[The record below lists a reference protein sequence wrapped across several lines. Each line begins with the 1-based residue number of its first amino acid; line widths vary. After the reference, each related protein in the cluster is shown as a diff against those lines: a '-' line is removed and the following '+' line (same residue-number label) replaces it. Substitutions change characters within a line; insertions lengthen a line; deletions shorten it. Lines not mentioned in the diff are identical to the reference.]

1 MGACGSA
8 SKQDSKQDKEISK
21 YLKDEK
27 KKMDEEVKLL
37 LLGAGES
44 GKKYNSKT
52 DENSSLGRIFSR

>member
-8 SKQDSKQDKEISK
+8 SKHEVKQDKEIAK

-27 KKMDEEVKLL
+27 RKMDEEVKLL

-44 GKKYNSKT
+44 GKSTIAKT
-52 DENSSLGRIFSR
+52 DENSSLGGIFSG